1 MKTLSR
7 LTLFATTVTILIFI
21 CHALMTENLSKLE
34 KERSYYRFSF
44 PLGSNVERAIKEWK
58 RYTYK
63 RPVNIGLLIFPTPN
77 VAHCYQAKFG
87 SLEKS
92 LLYKGRL
99 PKKGEC
105 ISNYNNNEKQKQV
118 GALAIS
124 PKIIKYSIYPLT
136 EIVDI
141 YYTNTVY
148 ITGEPTQR
156 AKAESFIAK
165 YGDLKAEKET
175 YTLHGA
181 NQYIGKVILVFLAML
196 GAGLVILEYILRVK
210 LPGDFL
216 CGILALMGTSVV
228 IKSLKYP
235 LMIKW
240 RALGALAF
248 LVLLVVV
255 LLLEIFFFWEMRRKM
270 TIVQDVKGR
279 RQSRKILIM
288 SQLIGILL
296 SCAVLVM
303 VGQFGKSLIELPSLC
318 VWRTRR

>member
-44 PLGSNVERAIKEWK
+44 PPGSNVERAIKEWK

-99 PKKGEC
+99 PKKGEG

-181 NQYIGKVILVFLAML
+181 NQYIGKVSVYGKRGQELQYAKWYAQVYGLSM
-196 GAGLVILEYILRVK
+196 AG
-210 LPGDFL
+210 
-216 CGILALMGTSVV
+216 
-228 IKSLKYP
+228 
-235 LMIKW
+235 
-240 RALGALAF
+240 
-248 LVLLVVV
+248 V
-255 LLLEIFFFWEMRRKM
+255 LLL
-270 TIVQDVKGR
+270 
-279 RQSRKILIM
+279 L
-288 SQLIGILL
+288 ILL
-296 SCAVLVM
+296 VLFRVSSYYRIYYQKVTVYILHGQSKIRILRLSILLQTVVVMIASLVIAVITNFSWVVAAGGVLAVSMALVM
-303 VGQFGKSLIELPSLC
+303 IFYGSYLAGKNISGLKRGEK
-318 VWRTRR
+318 